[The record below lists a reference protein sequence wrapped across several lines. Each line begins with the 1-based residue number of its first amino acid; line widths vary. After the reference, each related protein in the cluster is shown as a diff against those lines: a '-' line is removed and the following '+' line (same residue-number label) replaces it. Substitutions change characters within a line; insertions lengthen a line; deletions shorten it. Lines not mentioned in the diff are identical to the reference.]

1 MNQSVQPVPPPVP
14 DIPRH
19 SRLSRAS
26 FGLSLVAV
34 GLASLFFVFAYV
46 LTMDSTTIPG
56 RGTAAAGLV
65 LLIAAGLTSLTGIAL
80 GIWSLFRPAQ
90 RKVYGVLGII
100 FNVLI
105 LVSLGILTGLG
116 LLMSVTSVP

>member
-1 MNQSVQPVPPPVP
+1 
-14 DIPRH
+14 
-19 SRLSRAS
+19 
-26 FGLSLVAV
+26 
-34 GLASLFFVFAYV
+34 
-46 LTMDSTTIPG
+46 MDSTTIPG